1 MEKLRIQLN
10 ADTDLGIGN
19 HTYTRMQL
27 DYHRPSLP
35 FLSYPDISFIVFP

>member
-1 MEKLRIQLN
+1 MEKIRIQLN
-10 ADTDLGIGN
+10 ADTDLGIG
-19 HTYTRMQL
+19 TYTRMQL